1 MSFIEIKNTLETN
14 HTAAVVKL
22 KNDYYKI
29 TICYV
34 GDYANDKKS
43 NCIDENNIMVSCKAK
58 NADFTLRNR
67 GRQVYIN
74 MMSVSCFIPDLY
86 TTEDVNKVR
95 KQLDI
100 AESALCELQ
109 QIVDKYFAN
118 DTNHL

>member
-1 MSFIEIKNTLETN
+1 MNFVEIKNTLETN

-22 KNDYYKI
+22 KSDHYRV

-34 GDYANDKKS
+34 GDYANDKKL
-43 NCIDENNIMVSCKAK
+43 NCIDENNLMISCKAK

-109 QIVDKYFAN
+109 QIVDKYF
-118 DTNHL
+118 TNNP